1 MKFKV
6 IKVGTNNKVTFTKE
20 ELEEL
25 LDEVYESGRK
35 DGYNALFYPYTAPP
49 VPDMPEQVD
58 PPTIEQIDWD
68 SILTPA
74 DEEALKL
81 KEM

>member
-6 IKVGTNNKVTFTKE
+6 IKLNSNDKATFTKD

-25 LDEVYESGRK
+25 LEEVYESGRK

-49 VPDMPEQVD
+49 VADMPEQVD
-58 PPTIEQIDWD
+58 PPVVEQIDWD
-68 SILTPA
+68 NVFTKA
-74 DEEALKL
+74 EEDELKNW
-81 KEM
+81 